1 MSFLW
6 SRLFLI
12 LICLGALGPGLR
24 AEEMIHHGPVLDI
37 QVQRGNDSLSLFHVP
52 RLRKGDRVRVQPD
65 MNSLAKGDW
74 VLLLA
79 RVSPSGNQVETF
91 GFDLDDLKAP
101 ATLEITADEQV
112 PVILLAPQLRNLF
125 GLYTSFS
132 ESADLLKQ
140 ALMADP
146 QRFFDLQKLDQ
157 INQAITALSQG
168 LDQVVL
174 NRSPEQ
180 GIAAAKALAVK
191 FGVRNI
197 DPECF
202 KNNTVNTQ
210 CVAANIVANKD
221 FVLPSTS
228 ELGMV
233 MGQKKAADL
242 TSFLT
247 ANIRVFSEAGDFLTH
262 KFRDQYDFAPTFG
275 RRKGDTWKTELYALA
290 RFKNGNIKTAYV
302 YVPAWFSGAAP
313 RLAVEDTP
321 PACLS
326 GGRLEVKVSGRLPVM
341 NYWHGWDMTLRHPQT
356 RETLAQLDNIQF
368 VPERGV
374 FQFGEV
380 VAFPVDMPPASE
392 VTASISGKFG
402 FDTVELSTFRLALVP
417 QGDLTPRLG
426 GTASLISGEAGELHL
441 GTPETIPCV
450 DRLTLERQGVALAR
464 SKPETPNQ
472 LKVDLSHVSPGE
484 ATLWVAIKGSEPQ
497 SLPLSILRARAH
509 VKQIEHAELDDQLQV
524 SGEQLERIASVQ
536 VGEMRCVPQSVQEET
551 QTHARLSLT
560 CPEDIRHNA
569 RLADWVTVHHRDD
582 EPPAFQVRLKKTAA
596 APRFQMAASAQAL
609 LVRPSSKALQ
619 WGLTPHEIFFS
630 EDSGLSLLLQSV
642 EGYALAR
649 GNYTLQLRFVD
660 DPISAQTPITAP
672 LMADFPHQEL
682 RTRTPLTFKGLELPS
697 VINPLEFRV
706 RHEASGLQGAWRPL
720 NRAVLML
727 PDLRKVSCAPEAGKL
742 WVHGTQLDLLDGA
755 AWLANDADP
764 SRPVGELAPS
774 VLEPCPDGLCLLL
787 PVPREQRKL
796 SVALHWVNQ
805 RVFSVDLGELPN
817 CANH

>member
-1 MSFLW
+1 MFHFWL
-6 SRLFLI
+6 RLLLI
-12 LICLGALGPGLR
+12 FISLGALGSR
-24 AEEMIHHGPVLDI
+24 AHAEEMIHHGPVLDI
-37 QVQRGNDSLSLFHVP
+37 QVQRGNDTLPLFHVP
-52 RLRKGDRVRVQPD
+52 RLRKGDQVRVQPD
-65 MNSLAKGDW
+65 MRSLAKGEW

-91 GFDLDDLKAP
+91 GFDLNALEAP
-101 ATLEITADEQV
+101 ATLEITSDEQV

-140 ALMADP
+140 ALLADP

-168 LDQVVL
+168 LEQVVL

-180 GIAAAKALAVK
+180 GITAAKALAIK
-191 FGVRNI
+191 FGVRSI

-202 KNNTVNTQ
+202 KNNSVNTQ

-221 FVLPSTS
+221 FVLPAIS

-247 ANIRVFSEAGDFLTH
+247 SNIRVFSEAGDFLTH

-290 RFKNGNIKTAYV
+290 RFRNGNIKTAYV
-302 YVPAWFSGAAP
+302 YVPAWFTGSMPG
-313 RLAVEDTP
+313 LTVDDIP

-326 GGRLEVKVSGRLPVM
+326 GGRLEVRISGRLPVM

-356 RETLAQLDNIQF
+356 KEILAQLDDIQF

-380 VAFPVDMPPASE
+380 VVFPADMPPTSE
-392 VTASISGKFG
+392 VTASIKGNFG
-402 FDTVELSTFRLALVP
+402 FDGIEISTFRLALPP
-417 QGDLTPRLG
+417 QGDLLQHLS
-426 GTASLISGEAGELHL
+426 GTAGLISGEAAELNL
-441 GTPETIPCV
+441 GTPQTLPCV
-450 DRLTLERQGVALAR
+450 DRLTLERQGVTLAR
-464 SKPETPNQ
+464 SKSEAPNQ
-472 LKVDLSHVSPGE
+472 LKVDLSQVSPGE
-484 ATLWVAIKGSEPQ
+484 ATMWVTIKGAEPQ
-497 SLPLSILRARAH
+497 TLLLSIQRARAH
-509 VKQIEHAELDDQLQV
+509 VKQIAHAELDDHLQV
-524 SGEQLERIASVQ
+524 IGEQLERIASVQ
-536 VGEMRCVPQSVQEET
+536 VGHLYCVPLSIPVET
-551 QTHARLSLT
+551 KSHVSLSLT
-560 CPEDIRHNA
+560 CPEGIRNNA
-569 RLADWVTVHHRDD
+569 RLADWVTVHHREN
-582 EPPAFQVRLKKTAA
+582 EPPSFQSRLKKTAA
-596 APRFQMAASAQAL
+596 VPRFQMAKSAQAL

-619 WGLTPHEIFFS
+619 WGLVPHEIFFS

-660 DPISAQTPITAP
+660 DPITSQTPITAP

-706 RHEASGLQGAWRPL
+706 QHDSSGLQGAWSPL

-727 PDLRKVSCAPEAGKL
+727 PDLHKVSCATSAGKM
-742 WVHGTQLDLLDGA
+742 WVHGTQLELLDGA
-755 AWLANDADP
+755 AWHVQGAN
-764 SRPVGELAPS
+764 SFRPVGELPAS
-774 VLEPCPDGLCLLL
+774 VLEPCPDGLCLVM
-787 PVPREQRKL
+787 PVVTGPHKL

-805 RVFSVDLGELPN
+805 RTFSLDLGELPN